1 MTAKNQV
8 FFRLEDNNGLVIDLF
23 AGGGGA
29 STGIELAIG
38 RYVDIA
44 INHDPAAIALHEM
57 NHPKTKH
64 YCESVWDVDPK
75 EVVQAR
81 HVDLLWM
88 SPDCKHF
95 SKAKGGKPVEKKIR
109 GLAWIGLRWAGM
121 VHPDVIMLE
130 NVEEFK
136 TWGPV
141 RHGRP
146 VRSKKGETFR
156 QFIQQFADLG
166 YDVEFRELV
175 ACDYGAPTKRKRFF
189 MIARCDGKQITWPQ
203 PTHGDRKN
211 PAVTKGLL
219 KPYESAASI
228 IDWSIPCKSIFERK
242 KPLAENT
249 LKRIA
254 RGIQKFVIDNPE
266 PFIMCNNTGNVPKP
280 VSEPVPVITTGPRNF
295 LVTPFM
301 VPIGYGEADK
311 QKPRI
316 NDIQDPTSTIVS
328 STKQYLV
335 APTLI
340 QFHSETGENET
351 RGQQLEKPLMTVDGS
366 PRYGLVSAFIHK
378 YFDGTYQG
386 AGASAEAPLPT
397 VTAMDHNSIVTAH
410 IIQMNHNSIGSDM
423 KEPINTIV
431 AGEGHIGEV
440 RAFLI
445 KYYNGDGGQDL
456 NDPLH
461 TVTTDDRFGLVT
473 VAGQKYQI
481 ADIGLR
487 MLTPRELYRAQG
499 FPDDYIIDRTKD
511 GKPYPAKEQV
521 ARCGNSVPPAFAE
534 ALVRS
539 NLQDKCSSEKIV
551 RMDQLHQHEENAT
564 IGIN

>member
-1 MTAKNQV
+1 
-8 FFRLEDNNGLVIDLF
+8 
-23 AGGGGA
+23 
-29 STGIELAIG
+29 
-38 RYVDIA
+38 
-44 INHDPAAIALHEM
+44 
-57 NHPKTKH
+57 
-64 YCESVWDVDPK
+64 
-75 EVVQAR
+75 
-81 HVDLLWM
+81 
-88 SPDCKHF
+88 
-95 SKAKGGKPVEKKIR
+95 
-109 GLAWIGLRWAGM
+109 
-121 VHPDVIMLE
+121 
-130 NVEEFK
+130 
-136 TWGPV
+136 
-141 RHGRP
+141 
-146 VRSKKGETFR
+146 
-156 QFIQQFADLG
+156 
-166 YDVEFRELV
+166 
-175 ACDYGAPTKRKRFF
+175 
-189 MIARCDGKQITWPQ
+189 
-203 PTHGDRKN
+203 
-211 PAVTKGLL
+211 
-219 KPYESAASI
+219 
-228 IDWSIPCKSIFERK
+228 
-242 KPLAENT
+242 
-249 LKRIA
+249 
-254 RGIQKFVIDNPE
+254 
-266 PFIMCNNTGNVPKP
+266 
-280 VSEPVPVITTGPRNF
+280 
-295 LVTPFM
+295 
-301 VPIGYGEADK
+301 
-311 QKPRI
+311 
-316 NDIQDPTSTIVS
+316 
-328 STKQYLV
+328 
-335 APTLI
+335 
-340 QFHSETGENET
+340 
-351 RGQQLEKPLMTVDGS
+351 MTVDGS

-386 AGASAEAPLPT
+386 AGASAEVPLPT
-397 VTAMDHNSIVTAH
+397 VTAMDHNSIVTVH